1 MGLTWLSTTD
11 TQKDMKI
18 QSNRRTGDELDVRIY
33 RCSGSSRN
41 FAKYNSVCFTD
52 QERLYYDLINQF
64 RWTQDGLW
72 YWEAPAAHCLPTITR
87 DVTSQEK
94 L

>member
-1 MGLTWLSTTD
+1 MIFIENGTHMIEYYRYA
-11 TQKDMKI
+11 KRHMKI
-18 QSNRRTGDELDVRIY
+18 QSNRRTGDELDVRIC

-72 YWEAPAAHCLPTITR
+72 Y
-87 DVTSQEK
+87 
-94 L
+94 